1 MFDFDEHQKAEI
13 MNLYHLARVALSG
26 QDDSNYQR
34 MLWAS
39 KGYSKKYPEISRTV
53 AYKNITRI
61 RNNWF

>member
-1 MFDFDEHQKAEI
+1 MFEFNQEQKAEL
-13 MNLYHLARVALSG
+13 MNLFHLAKCALSG

-39 KGYSKKYPEISRTV
+39 KEYSKEHPEISRTV

-61 RNNWF
+61 RANWF